1 MNDRLTHDA
10 GAPRGCPVAHG
21 DAHDRA
27 GGSAHDRADGAAGR
41 GLTRLYGPGAATDPQ
56 ELYARLR
63 EEYGA
68 VAPVLLEGDVPA
80 WLVLGYRENRRVL
93 DNARQFSRDA
103 RIWRDRKEG
112 RVDDRSPL
120 IPMLGWRPDC
130 VSQDGEPHRRLR
142 GAVTDNLRTVAARG
156 IRRHVAHFAH
166 RQIDAFAGTGSAD
179 LVGEFAEYL
188 PMLVLT
194 RLFGLPAAEG
204 RNLAVS
210 CAEVIKG
217 GEGAL
222 AHNDLITRIL
232 ADLTDRK
239 RAEPGADFTTGL
251 IEHEAGLDEDEIL
264 SHLRMVLITAHTTTS
279 NLLARVLQLVLTDTS
294 RLAGL
299 VSGELDVSAVV
310 EEVLWNTPPLAV
322 LPGRFAAVDLELA
335 GHRVM
340 EGDLLV
346 LGLGAGNLDPGIRPE
361 AGVQVRGNQSH
372 LAFSGG
378 AHECPGQGIG
388 QAIIGTAVDVL
399 LHRLP
404 GLRLAVPAGELTS
417 TASTWETRLD
427 RLPVEFA
434 ARTGEE
440 GRTGEERRT
449 AAGWP
454 PHPSAP

>member
-1 MNDRLTHDA
+1 MTDGPTRRPEDT
-10 GAPRGCPVAHG
+10 RGCPVEHG
-21 DAHDRA
+21 AR
-27 GGSAHDRADGAAGR
+27 RDGAPGR
-41 GLTRLYGPGAATDPQ
+41 AENGAPGGLTRLYGPGAATDPQ
-56 ELYARLR
+56 GIHERLR

-93 DNARQFSRDA
+93 DNAHQFSRDA
-103 RIWRDRKEG
+103 RLWRDRTEG
-112 RVDDRSPL
+112 RVDDMSPL

-130 VSQDGEPHRRLR
+130 VSQDGAPHRRLR
-142 GAVTDNLRTVAARG
+142 GAVTDSLRTVEGRG
-156 IRRHVAHFAH
+156 IRRHAAHFAH

-179 LVGEFAEYL
+179 LVAEFAEYL

-204 RNLAVS
+204 HSLAVS
-210 CAEVIKG
+210 CSRVLRG
-217 GEGAL
+217 GEDAL
-222 AHNDLITRIL
+222 THNGLIMRIL
-232 ADLTDRK
+232 ADLAERK
-239 RAEPGADFTTGL
+239 RAEPAADFTTGL
-251 IEHEAGLDEDEIL
+251 IDHEADLDEDEIL
-264 SHLRMVLITAHTTTS
+264 SHLRLVLITAHTTTS

-299 VSGELDVSAVV
+299 VGGELDVAAVV

-335 GHRVM
+335 GRSVKR
-340 EGDLLV
+340 GDLLV
-346 LGLGAGNLDPGIRPE
+346 LGLGAGNLDPEIRPD
-361 AGVQVRGNQSH
+361 AGVSVRGNRSH

-404 GLRLAVPAGELTS
+404 GLRLAVPAAELTS
-417 TASTWETRLD
+417 TASTWEARLD
-427 RLPVEFA
+427 RLPVEFT
-434 ARTGEE
+434 ARTAEE
-440 GRTGEERRT
+440 
-449 AAGWP
+449 
-454 PHPSAP
+454 